1 MSDLEARQKIDKIR
15 QIDQLRGD
23 LGEKL
28 DELHRRAA
36 HAKELLSP
44 AHYWHNPW
52 VRLGIGVAIG
62 FTLGSRRRSAGM
74 PEGLLHAMVRAGLY
88 AAIRAT
94 IQRALDPTRATRGS

>member
-1 MSDLEARQKIDKIR
+1 MSDLEARQKIRKIR
-15 QIDQLRGD
+15 QIDQLRVD

-36 HAKELLSP
+36 HAKQLLSP
-44 AHYWHNPW
+44 AHHWHNPW

-62 FTLGSRRRSAGM
+62 FALGSRRRSAGM
-74 PEGLLHAMVRAGLY
+74 PEGLLHAVVRAGLH

-94 IQRALDPTRATRGS
+94 VHRSLDPTRAPR

>member
-44 AHYWHNPW
+44 AHYWHNP
-52 VRLGIGVAIG
+52 
-62 FTLGSRRRSAGM
+62 
-74 PEGLLHAMVRAGLY
+74 
-88 AAIRAT
+88 
-94 IQRALDPTRATRGS
+94 